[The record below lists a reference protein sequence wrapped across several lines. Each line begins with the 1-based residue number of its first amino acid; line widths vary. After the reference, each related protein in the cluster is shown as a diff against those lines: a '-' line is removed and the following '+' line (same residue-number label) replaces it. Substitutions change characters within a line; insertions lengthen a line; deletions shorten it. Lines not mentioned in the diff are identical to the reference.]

1 MPCVRR
7 ERRRLVMLLHNR
19 FHLPAPT
26 DPARRAQLATGLDS
40 ARSARTD
47 ELAAFLA
54 SVCGDTTVAL
64 VHYGS
69 HAQQSDARPESAHD
83 FFVIVDRYRDAY
95 RSLVSHGVARFRPR
109 VASTLNH
116 VLAPNVI
123 RVTVPGVTP
132 ALEAKCAVYSWSD
145 FRLAASVHAKD
156 HFALGRLFQHVQIA
170 WTRDQGSRDRISD
183 VLVGARIATFAWGR
197 SFLPRQFDVDA
208 YCRTLLET
216 SFAAEIR
223 PEEKERVDMLLAAQR
238 ETLIPVYSE
247 VLNQLVQ
254 QRILARNGKV
264 YTMVVPVGKWAKFRA
279 AMYFR
284 RSKVRATVR
293 WLKYIALYDDWLE
306 YILKKIARRSGVSV
320 ELTERERRW
329 PLIFLWPKAI
339 RYLRSRP
346 QRRS

>member
-1 MPCVRR
+1 
-7 ERRRLVMLLHNR
+7 MLLLHTR
-19 FHLPAPT
+19 FRLPPPT
-26 DPARRAQLATGLDS
+26 DPARRALLATGLDS
-40 ARSARTD
+40 VRSARTN

-54 SVCGDTTVAL
+54 SACGDTTIAL

-95 RSLVSHGVARFRPR
+95 RSLASCGVARFRPR
-109 VASTLNH
+109 VASALNH
-116 VLAPNVI
+116 ILAPNVI

-145 FRLAASVHAKD
+145 FRLAASIRAKD
-156 HFALGRLFQHVQIA
+156 HFALGRLFQHVQLA
-170 WTRDQGSRDRISD
+170 WTRDQESRDRTID

-197 SFLPRQFDVDA
+197 SYLPRQFDVDA

-223 PEEKERVDMLLAAQR
+223 PEGSERVDVLLAAQR
-238 ETLIPVYSE
+238 ETLIPVYTE
-247 VLNQLVQ
+247 VLDQFVQ

-264 YTMVVPVGKWAKFRA
+264 YTMVAHVGKWAKFRA

-284 RSKVRATVR
+284 RSEVRATAR
-293 WLKYIALYDDWLE
+293 WFKYIALYDDWLE
-306 YILKKIARRSGVSV
+306 YILKKISRRSGVSV

>member
-1 MPCVRR
+1 MRSPN
-7 ERRRLVMLLHNR
+7 EL
-19 FHLPAPT
+19 FHLIPT
-26 DPARRAQLATGLDS
+26 SDAVLRTALATGLDS

-47 ELAAFLA
+47 QLAAFLA
-54 SVCGDTTVAL
+54 DACGDTTVAV

-69 HAQQSDARPESAHD
+69 HAQQSQPKPESAHD

-95 RSLVSHGVARFRPR
+95 RSLALRGVARFRPR
-109 VASTLNH
+109 VAALLNH
-116 VLAPNVI
+116 LLAPNVI

-132 ALEAKCAVYSWSD
+132 TLEAKCAVYSWSD
-145 FRLAASVHAKD
+145 FRLAASPHARD

-170 WTRDQGSRDRISD
+170 WTRDQESTQRVIDLLI
-183 VLVGARIATFAWGR
+183 GARIATFAWG
-197 SFLPRQFDVDA
+197 SPYLPRQFDVDA
-208 YCRTLLET
+208 YCRILLET

-223 PEEKERVDMLLAAQR
+223 PEGSERVDMLLAAQR
-238 ETLIPVYSE
+238 ETLLPVYTA
-247 VLNQLVQ
+247 LLDQLVQ
-254 QRILARNGKV
+254 HRILTRNGKV
-264 YTMVVPVGKWAKFRA
+264 YTLASLVGKWAKFRA

-284 RSKVRATVR
+284 RSEVRATSR

-306 YILKKIARRSGVSV
+306 YILQKIARRSGVSV

-339 RYLRSRP
+339 HYLRSRP

>member
-1 MPCVRR
+1 MILRPRT
-7 ERRRLVMLLHNR
+7 R
-19 FHLPAPT
+19 FHLLPPT
-26 DPARRAQLATGLDS
+26 DPARRALLATGLDS

-47 ELAAFLA
+47 QLAAFLA
-54 SVCGDTTVAL
+54 SACGDTTVAL

-95 RSLVSHGVARFRPR
+95 RSLALLGVARFRPR
-109 VASTLNH
+109 VATLLNH
-116 VLAPNVI
+116 ILAPNVI

-145 FRLAASVHAKD
+145 FRLAASVRAKD
-156 HFALGRLFQHVQIA
+156 HFALGRLFQHLQLA
-170 WTRDQGSRDRISD
+170 WARDQDTRDRVID

-197 SFLPRQFDVDA
+197 SYMPRQFDVDA

-216 SFAAEIR
+216 SFAAEVR
-223 PEEKERVDMLLAAQR
+223 PEGSERVDMLLAAQR

-247 VLNQLVQ
+247 LLDQFVQ

-264 YTMVVPVGKWAKFRA
+264 YTMVAHVGKWAKFRA

-284 RSKVRATVR
+284 RSKIRATAR
-293 WLKYIALYDDWLE
+293 WFKYVALYDDWLE
-306 YILKKIARRSGVSV
+306 YILKKISRRGGVSV

>member
-1 MPCVRR
+1 MMNPN
-7 ERRRLVMLLHNR
+7 ERFQLI
-19 FHLPAPT
+19 PST
-26 DPARRAQLATGLDS
+26 DPVLRAELATGLTS

-47 ELAAFLA
+47 QLAAFLA
-54 SVCGDTTVAL
+54 AACGATTVAV

-69 HAQQSDARPESAHD
+69 HAQRSQPRAESAHD

-95 RSLVSHGVARFRPR
+95 RALTSRGVARFGPR
-109 VASTLNH
+109 VATVLNRL
-116 VLAPNVI
+116 LAPNVI

-145 FRLAASVHAKD
+145 FRLAASPHARD
-156 HFALGRLFQHVQIA
+156 HFALGRLFQHVQVA
-170 WTRDQGSRDRISD
+170 WTRDQESTERVIDLLI
-183 VLVGARIATFAWGR
+183 GARIATFAWG
-197 SFLPRQFDVDA
+197 SPYLPHQFDVDA
-208 YCRTLLET
+208 YCRVLLET

-223 PEEKERVDMLLAAQR
+223 PEGSERVDTLLAAQR
-238 ETLIPVYSE
+238 ETLIPVYTA
-247 VLNQLVQ
+247 LLDQLVR
-254 QRILARNGKV
+254 QRILTRNGKV
-264 YTMVVPVGKWAKFRA
+264 YTLAAPVGKWAKFRA

-284 RSKVRATVR
+284 RSEVRATSR

-306 YILKKIARRSGVSV
+306 YILQKIARRSGVSV

>member
-1 MPCVRR
+1 MRPPN
-7 ERRRLVMLLHNR
+7 EP
-19 FHLPAPT
+19 FHLCPPT
-26 DPARRAQLATGLDS
+26 DPVLRAELATGLDS
-40 ARSARTD
+40 ARTPRTD
-47 ELAAFLA
+47 QLAAFLA
-54 SVCGDTTVAL
+54 DACGSTTVAV

-69 HAQQSDARPESAHD
+69 HAQHSQPKPESAHD

-95 RSLVSHGVARFRPR
+95 RSLASRGVVRFRPR
-109 VASTLNH
+109 VATVLNR

-145 FRLAASVHAKD
+145 FRLAASAHARD
-156 HFALGRLFQHVQIA
+156 HFALGRLFQHVQVA
-170 WTRDQGSRDRISD
+170 WTRDQESTERVTDL
-183 VLVGARIATFAWGR
+183 LVGARIATFAWG
-197 SFLPRQFDVDA
+197 SPYLPHQFDVDA
-208 YCRTLLET
+208 YCRVLLET

-223 PEEKERVDMLLAAQR
+223 PEGSERVDMLLAAQR
-238 ETLIPVYSE
+238 ETLIPVYTA
-247 VLNQLVQ
+247 LLDQLVR
-254 QRILARNGKV
+254 QRILTRDGKV
-264 YTMVVPVGKWAKFRA
+264 YTAVAPIGKWAKFRA

-284 RSKVRATVR
+284 RSEARATSR
-293 WLKYIALYDDWLE
+293 WLKYIALYDDWLD
-306 YILKKIARRSGVSV
+306 YILQKIARRSGVSV

>member
-1 MPCVRR
+1 M
-7 ERRRLVMLLHNR
+7 
-19 FHLPAPT
+19 T
-26 DPARRAQLATGLDS
+26 DPTQRAELATGLDS

-54 SVCGDTTVAL
+54 SACGDTTVAL

-69 HAQQSDARPESAHD
+69 HAQHSDARPESAHD

-95 RSLVSHGVARFRPR
+95 RSLVAHGVARFRPR
-109 VASTLNH
+109 IATALNY

-145 FRLAASVHAKD
+145 FRLAASRHAKD
-156 HFALGRLFQHVQIA
+156 HFALGRLFQHVQLA
-170 WTRDQGSRDRISD
+170 WTRDQGSRERTID
-183 VLVGARIATFAWGR
+183 VLVGARIATFTWGKAY
-197 SFLPRQFDVDA
+197 LPRQFDVDA

-223 PEEKERVDMLLAAQR
+223 PEGNERVDMLLAAQR
-238 ETLIPVYSE
+238 ETLIPVYS
-247 VLNQLVQ
+247 VLLDQYVQ
-254 QRILARNGKV
+254 QRILARDGKV
-264 YTMVVPVGKWAKFRA
+264 YTIIEPVGKWAKFRA

-284 RSKVRATVR
+284 RSEIRATVR
-293 WLKYIALYDDWLE
+293 WLKYVALYDDWLE
-306 YILKKIARRSGVSV
+306 YILKKIARRSGISV

-346 QRRS
+346 QRRRLK

>member
-1 MPCVRR
+1 MRSPN
-7 ERRRLVMLLHNR
+7 ERV
-19 FHLPAPT
+19 HLIPPSDAVL
-26 DPARRAQLATGLDS
+26 RAALATGLDS

-47 ELAAFLA
+47 QLAAFLA
-54 SVCGDTTVAL
+54 DACGDTTVAV

-69 HAQQSDARPESAHD
+69 HAQHSQPKAESAHD

-95 RSLVSHGVARFRPR
+95 RSLASRGVARFRPR
-109 VASTLNH
+109 VATLLNH
-116 VLAPNVI
+116 LLAPNVI

-145 FRLAASVHAKD
+145 FRLAASPHARD
-156 HFALGRLFQHVQIA
+156 HFALGRLFQHVQVA
-170 WTRDQGSRDRISD
+170 WTRDQESTERVIDSLI
-183 VLVGARIATFAWGR
+183 GARIATFAWG
-197 SFLPRQFDVDA
+197 SPYLPHQFDVDA
-208 YCRTLLET
+208 YCRVLLET

-223 PEEKERVDMLLAAQR
+223 PEGSERVEMLLAAQR
-238 ETLIPVYSE
+238 ETLLPVYTA
-247 VLNQLVQ
+247 LLDHLIQD
-254 QRILARNGKV
+254 RILTRDGKV
-264 YTMVVPVGKWAKFRA
+264 YTLAAPVGKWAKFRA

-284 RSKVRATVR
+284 RSKVRATSR

-306 YILKKIARRSGVSV
+306 YILQKIARRSGVSV

-339 RYLRSRP
+339 HYLRSRP